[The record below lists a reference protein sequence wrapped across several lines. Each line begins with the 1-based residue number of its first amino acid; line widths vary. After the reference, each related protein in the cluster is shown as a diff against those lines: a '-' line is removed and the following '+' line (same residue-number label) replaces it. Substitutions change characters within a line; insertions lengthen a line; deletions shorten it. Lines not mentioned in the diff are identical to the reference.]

1 MGNPRRVS
9 LRCEPQ
15 VCIPQA
21 KLKEIIARLDARCN
35 GGFSMAG
42 RTPAAGQGGSDEDED
57 RQPWVSSSGKAGGV
71 PSSGTAAA
79 VGMHRDAP
87 TRLARRQTVLLS
99 ATLHQDLGDLAAAI
113 LSDPVP
119 VGFAVQSLVSEEGVI
134 LRTGRHCLKLYNLT
148 FFS

>member
-35 GGFSMAG
+35 GGFRAG
-42 RTPAAGQGGSDEDED
+42 RIAAGPGGSDEDED
-57 RQPWVSSSGKAGGV
+57 PQPWASKAGGGT
-71 PSSGTAAA
+71 SSGTAAA
-79 VGMHRDAP
+79 GMHHVGAP
-87 TRLARRQTVLLS
+87 SRSPRRTVLLS

-113 LSDPVP
+113 LSDAVP
-119 VGFAVQSLVSEEGVI
+119 VGFAVQSLVSEKGCGALLQRIKDDGGEATMVI
-134 LRTGRHCLKLYNLT
+134 LK
-148 FFS
+148 

>member
-1 MGNPRRVS
+1 
-9 LRCEPQ
+9 
-15 VCIPQA
+15 
-21 KLKEIIARLDARCN
+21 
-35 GGFSMAG
+35 MAG

-87 TRLARRQTVLLS
+87 TRSARRQTVLLS

-119 VGFAVQSLVSEEGVI
+119 VGFAVQSLVSDPVAVGFAVQSLVSEEGVI
-134 LRTGRHCLKLYNLT
+134 LRTSRHCLKLYNLT
-148 FFS
+148 LFS